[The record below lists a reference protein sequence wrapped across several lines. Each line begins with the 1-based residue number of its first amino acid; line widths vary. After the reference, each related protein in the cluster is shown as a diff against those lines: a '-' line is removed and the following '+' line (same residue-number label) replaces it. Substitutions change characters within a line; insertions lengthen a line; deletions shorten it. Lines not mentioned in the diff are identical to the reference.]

1 MAHRDDTRRQQQNG
15 QRRGGNRT
23 HHQKGDSQTTGKHV
37 AQSEQ
42 DKAERQKQE
51 AGAGEA
57 RDESAAGSTDAA
69 DAPTGS

>member
-15 QRRGGNRT
+15 QRRGGNRPA
-23 HHQKGDSQTTGKHV
+23 HQKGDSQTTGKHV
-37 AQSEQ
+37 AQSEH

-51 AGAGEA
+51 AEGGQ
-57 RDESAAGSTDAA
+57 DESTTRSSDGS